1 MQNMQKV
8 LLISLGLTA
17 RHVMDAE
24 PTWDCVQLSYVQAK
38 DDEGSVG
45 IKPKDPKLFYQR
57 R

>member
-1 MQNMQKV
+1 
-8 LLISLGLTA
+8 
-17 RHVMDAE
+17 MDAE
-24 PTWDCVQLSYVQAK
+24 PTWDYVQLSYVQAK